1 MKSKELL
8 QRARLSVMD
17 GWCQGSYYEDANGNP
32 CGRVHAARHCAMGAL
47 IQASVGYGDT
57 FATHSFSRAARMLQ
71 DQVTRLEGNGLVNV
85 QQWNDEP
92 GRTKQEVVELY
103 NKALAACEDE
113 S

>member
-1 MKSKELL
+1 MKAKGLL
-8 QRARLSVMD
+8 QRARLNVMD
-17 GWCQGSYYEDANGNP
+17 GWCQHVYYKDALGRP
-32 CGRVHAARHCAMGAL
+32 CGMGQASCYCAMGAL
-47 IQASVGYGDT
+47 VQASCGYGDT

-71 DQVTRLEGNGLVNV
+71 DQVTKLEGNGLVNV